1 MSLALPVVVVL
12 AVWWLSTGLILRV
25 VDPGHARSERR
36 AMLWA
41 SILLAAGMS
50 GVVGSR
56 DLDTAL
62 GAYLAFISA
71 VMVWAWQEIAFLLGL
86 VTGPNRSPCPPVQ
99 GWRRAWLAF
108 TAIAHHELALVILG
122 LAVLLPTFDAPNP
135 VAWQTWLV
143 LWSMRLSAK
152 LNIFLGVK
160 NFYEAFLPA
169 SLHYLFSYFSR
180 RRFNVLFPFSI
191 AASSLAAAL
200 IWSAAFQSTD
210 AHQRTAWGLV
220 GSLLVLAIV
229 EHWMLIAP
237 LRPES
242 LWRWAIRG
250 RS

>member
-1 MSLALPVVVVL
+1 
-12 AVWWLSTGLILRV
+12 
-25 VDPGHARSERR
+25 
-36 AMLWA
+36 MLWA
-41 SILLAAGMS
+41 SILLAAGMT
-50 GVVGSR
+50 GVVGTR
-56 DLDTAL
+56 EMDTAL

-99 GWRRAWLAF
+99 GWRRAWFAF
-108 TAIAHHELALVILG
+108 TAIAHHELALLILG
-122 LAVLLPTFDAPNP
+122 LAVLLPTFDTPNP

-169 SLHYLFSYFSR
+169 SLHYLLSYFSR
-180 RRFNVLFPFSI
+180 RRFNALFPFSI

-200 IWSAAFQSTD
+200 IWLAAFESTD
-210 AHQRTAWGLV
+210 AHQRAAWGLV

-229 EHWMLIAP
+229 EHWLLIAP
-237 LRPES
+237 LRPEA
-242 LWRWAIRG
+242 LWRWAM
-250 RS
+250 RSRS